1 MSPDKNVKLSV
12 LYRGLGHV
20 SDHEIA
26 EVPVLLFHANQRRK
40 ESQSRPVVRRSPGF
54 PGLMQISAAKRV
66 NRDLWSEDHRDFRG
80 CINMMKLRA
89 ASASGKT
96 CF

>member
-54 PGLMQISAAKRV
+54 PGLYKYDEITGG
-66 NRDLWSEDHRDFRG
+66 E
-80 CINMMKLRA
+80 CIWENMFLTDSRRRRRR
-89 ASASGKT
+89 SG
-96 CF
+96 